1 MSIPINFQFF
11 FFVFFTSKLFL
22 NHSFCIRQKVFIV
35 PIVIFFFSF
44 SFTFQCEMNAKDI
57 FLLFGDVIWSENR
70 HFSSDRKTTTT
81 STNWGQ
87 FPFNSFGIFSS
98 KTWHLTNLLFCCCKK
113 PYLVFSWESCF
124 FVQYFKQNRSNHNFT
139 ILFLMAQYFLMNK
152 NNQKDGI
159 QINKISI
166 ELFSRQYHHMA
177 RLLASWN
184 EWKSFCQF
192 LLCTLFWFNFEI
204 SFYCLDREIK
214 YCSRKN
220 HTGVVVM
227 PFSNQLTSVGKSDKY
242 ATLKNHFRFKI

>member
-1 MSIPINFQFF
+1 M
-11 FFVFFTSKLFL
+11 FL

-35 PIVIFFFSF
+35 PIVILFFSF

-152 NNQKDGI
+152 NKQKDGI
-159 QINKISI
+159 QINNNYLADNIIIWHVCWQVEMNENRFASFSFAHFFGLIS
-166 ELFSRQYHHMA
+166 
-177 RLLASWN
+177 
-184 EWKSFCQF
+184 KSAF
-192 LLCTLFWFNFEI
+192 I
-204 SFYCLDREIK
+204 
-214 YCSRKN
+214 
-220 HTGVVVM
+220 V
-227 PFSNQLTSVGKSDKY
+227 
-242 ATLKNHFRFKI
+242 

>member
-1 MSIPINFQFF
+1 
-11 FFVFFTSKLFL
+11 
-22 NHSFCIRQKVFIV
+22 
-35 PIVIFFFSF
+35 
-44 SFTFQCEMNAKDI
+44 
-57 FLLFGDVIWSENR
+57 
-70 HFSSDRKTTTT
+70 
-81 STNWGQ
+81 
-87 FPFNSFGIFSS
+87 
-98 KTWHLTNLLFCCCKK
+98 
-113 PYLVFSWESCF
+113 
-124 FVQYFKQNRSNHNFT
+124 
-139 ILFLMAQYFLMNK
+139 LFLMAQYFLMNK

-184 EWKSFCQF
+184 KWKSFCQF

-242 ATLKNHFRFKI
+242 ATLKNHFRFISSWI